1 MGSDMC
7 GFPETSALGLHYV
20 AFNIFVV
27 MMEVEC

>member
-1 MGSDMC
+1 MGSNMC
-7 GFPETSALGLHYV
+7 GFPKTSALGLLYE